1 VFRRVDDF
9 LAVWEYEAEAT
20 LKILGAL
27 TDASLVQ
34 RFHQNVRTLGR
45 LAWHITQSIPEM
57 GARTGLALAGPAED
71 EPIPTSAAA
80 VAERYR
86 EAADSLAREVR
97 AQWSD
102 ATLAVEDQMY
112 GERWPRGRTLFVISG
127 HQAHHRAQMMVLMRL
142 AGLPVPGVYG
152 PTKEEWGRFGMPPQ
166 E

>member
-1 VFRRVDDF
+1 VDDF
-9 LAVWEYEAEAT
+9 LAVWDYEAEAT
-20 LKILGAL
+20 LKTLGAL

-34 RFHQNVRTLGR
+34 RFHPNVRTLGR

-57 GARTGLALAGPAED
+57 GARTGLVLAGPAED
-71 EPIPTSAAA
+71 EPIPSSAAA
-80 VAERYR
+80 LLERYR
-86 EAADSLAREVR
+86 EAAGSLTREVKAR
-97 AQWSD
+97 WTD
-102 ATLAVEDQMY
+102 AELAVEDDMY

-152 PTKEEWGRFGMPPQ
+152 PTKEEWSRFGMPAQ

>member
-1 VFRRVDDF
+1 MFRSVSDF
-9 LAVWEYEAEAT
+9 LAVWDYEAEAT
-20 LKILGAL
+20 LKVLGAL

-34 RFHQNVRTLGR
+34 RFHPDVRTLGR

-57 GARTGLALAGPAED
+57 GARTGLALAGPGED
-71 EPIPTSAAA
+71 DPIPGSAADIA
-80 VAERYR
+80 ARYR
-86 EAADSLAREVR
+86 EAADSLTREVKSR
-97 AQWSD
+97 WND
-102 ATLAVEDQMY
+102 AELELEDEMY

-152 PTKEEWGRFGMPPQ
+152 PTKEEWGQFGMPAQ

>member
-1 VFRRVDDF
+1 MFRRVSDF
-9 LAVWEYEAEAT
+9 LAVWHYEAEAT
-20 LKILGAL
+20 LKVLGAL

-34 RFHQNVRTLGR
+34 RFHPDVRTLGR

-57 GARTGLALAGPAED
+57 GTRTGLALAGPGEE
-71 EPIPTSAAA
+71 EPIPTSAADIA
-80 VAERYR
+80 ARYR
-86 EAADSLAREVR
+86 EAADSLTREVASR
-97 AQWSD
+97 WDD
-102 ATLAVEDQMY
+102 ATLEVEDEMY

-152 PTKEEWGRFGMPPQ
+152 PTKEEWSQFGMPAQ

>member
-1 VFRRVDDF
+1 MFRRVSDF
-9 LAVWEYEAEAT
+9 LAVWSYEAEAT
-20 LKILGAL
+20 LKILGVL

-34 RFHQNVRTLGR
+34 RFHPNVRTLGR

-57 GARTGLALAGPAED
+57 GARTGLALAGPGED
-71 EPIPTSAAA
+71 DPIPTSAADIA
-80 VAERYR
+80 ARYR
-86 EAADSLAREVR
+86 EAAESLAREVKSR
-97 AQWSD
+97 WND
-102 ATLAVEDQMY
+102 AELEVEDEMY

-152 PTKEEWGRFGMPPQ
+152 PTKEEWSQFGMPAQ

>member
-1 VFRRVDDF
+1 MFRRVTDF
-9 LAVWEYEAEAT
+9 LAVWEYETEAT

-34 RFHQNVRTLGR
+34 RFHPDVRTLGR

-57 GARTGLALAGPAED
+57 GARTGLRLAGPAED
-71 EPIPTSAAA
+71 EPIPASAAELA
-80 VAERYR
+80 ARYR
-86 EAADSLAREVR
+86 EAADSLASQVKDG
-97 AQWSD
+97 WDD
-102 ATLAVEDQMY
+102 AELEVEDEMY

-127 HQAHHRAQMMVLMRL
+127 HQVHHRAQMTALMRL

-152 PTKEEWGRFGMPPQ
+152 PAKEEWGQFGMPPQ

>member
-1 VFRRVDDF
+1 MFRRVEDF
-9 LAVWEYEAEAT
+9 LAVWDYEAEAT

-34 RFHQNVRTLGR
+34 RFHPNVRTLGR

-57 GARTGLALAGPAED
+57 GTRTGLKLAGPAED
-71 EPIPTSAAA
+71 EPIPASAA
-80 VAERYR
+80 VIAERYR
-86 EAADSLAREVR
+86 EAAESLAREVR
-97 AQWSD
+97 ARWTD
-102 ATLAVEDQMY
+102 AELEVEDEMY
-112 GERWPRGRTLFVISG
+112 GERWPRGRSLFVISG

-152 PTKEEWGRFGMPPQ
+152 PAREEWAQFGMPAQ